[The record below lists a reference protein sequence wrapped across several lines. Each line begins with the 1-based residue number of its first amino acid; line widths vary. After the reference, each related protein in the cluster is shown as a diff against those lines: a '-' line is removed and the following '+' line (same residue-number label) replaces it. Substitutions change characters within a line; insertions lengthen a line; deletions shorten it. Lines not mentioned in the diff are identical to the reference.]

1 MSRIYFGRMR
11 IKNGGVIIN
20 VIGAAGDRPGYNFLA
35 GSAGNA
41 ALMALTRG
49 LGSHSIDDGV
59 RVVAVSPGGVE
70 TQRMVTL
77 ARARAEREYG
87 DPERWKEFSKDLPLG
102 RAARPEEVADLVV
115 FLASERASYINA
127 TVITIDGGNSYR

>member
-1 MSRIYFGRMR
+1 MR